1 MVSAPASLPGHPTLK
16 ASKCVPVALPGG
28 CVRWLVGSFLH
39 LTAVS
44 QRLLMGQLLSFHP
57 RYISLSMQPGPAF
70 VLNCSVMSDSASQ
83 ELQPTRPLC
92 PRASPG
98 KNTRVGCSFLLQRIF
113 PTRDRTCIFCLA
125 GGFFG
130 SEPPGKPTARS
141 PLLNYRTRGQQAD
154 GGWPWLLWVLGRAGP
169 SLLGEVRWAPGTD
182 THQCPPWARKG
193 LVCWQEPLTPLPS
206 CSLRALP
213 RLREIYALRGAM
225 SLLFMAY

>member
-98 KNTRVGCSFLLQRIF
+98 KNTGMDYHALLQGIF
-113 PTRDRTCIFCLA
+113 PTQGSNLHLLCLLRWQA
-125 GGFFG
+125 G
-130 SEPPGKPTARS
+130 SSPLPPPGF
-141 PLLNYRTRGQQAD
+141 
-154 GGWPWLLWVLGRAGP
+154 
-169 SLLGEVRWAPGTD
+169 
-182 THQCPPWARKG
+182 
-193 LVCWQEPLTPLPS
+193 
-206 CSLRALP
+206 
-213 RLREIYALRGAM
+213 GAYCVT
-225 SLLFMAY
+225 SI